1 MLRRRDNLVAFI
13 VDSGSCSD
21 VTTLVDV
28 MMKQGEFQVVAEERE
43 GEERD
48 EVRRE
53 ERVYPRTG
61 GQGDGREDR
70 RERHGCT

>member
-1 MLRRRDNLVAFI
+1 MV
-13 VDSGSCSD
+13 
-21 VTTLVDV
+21 
-28 MMKQGEFQVVAEERE
+28 KQGEFQVVAEERE

-70 RERHGCT
+70 RERHGRT